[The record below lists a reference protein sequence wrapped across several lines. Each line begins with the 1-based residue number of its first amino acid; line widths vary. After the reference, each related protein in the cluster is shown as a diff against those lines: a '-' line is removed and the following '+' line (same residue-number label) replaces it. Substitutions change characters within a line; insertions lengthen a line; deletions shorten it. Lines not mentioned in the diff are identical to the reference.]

1 MCDFLVLSVMSLA
14 IGTGNPA
21 DVGRPTHKISKIE
34 QIEIVRKELDKR
46 AELLQEK
53 KIVDAELVKLENLLA
68 TAQKQ
73 TQASELSAEENA
85 KRLAQLRDSLQAREK
100 DLQAKSVALS
110 KTQIERAQLSEKL
123 TESARK
129 AAVLSDEL
137 TKSQSELT
145 ESARKEAALKEALAK
160 SSEQKATLLSE
171 LKTTNVR
178 VRETELGLSYTR
190 GHLSST
196 EKELAE
202 AKGKIEKAA
211 QALFAREVEL
221 REAQLRLENM
231 KNLLSSAVTE
241 LSSTKSELK
250 GTKLELG
257 SSVTDLKSAQK
268 YLADTE
274 TKLKVT
280 EGKLEI
286 VKEQIGKAVTTRDES
301 LAKYSEAVLELS
313 ISLENERF
321 INNAEFNSKLYL
333 PEIILN
339 GKNYLP
345 VDFRSATGIGSMH
358 SGYSKVIKLDYR
370 QKRPSAVAQSQPKAL
385 LSMNADNRVCL
396 LESANQAAKPLS
408 VLTYEKLKKRGL
420 QDLYLFKAQS
430 LGKSVTGLD
439 GRCSISLQG
448 ENHYLYIRNQ
458 RGDPALSAEN
468 GDFIISKEGEFVGLV
483 LAERSYDLGT
493 RHEAQCWLFPE
504 KSNLND
510 ITPLP
515 LNKTPAD
522 DYFVGF
528 VDASKILIKRV
539 NELDA
544 KYRSGNP

>member
-1 MCDFLVLSVMSLA
+1 MSLA

-73 TQASELSAEENA
+73 TQVSELSSDEKA
-85 KRLAQLRDSLQAREK
+85 KRLAQLRDALQARER
-100 DLQAKSVALS
+100 DLRTKSEALS
-110 KTQIERAQLSEKL
+110 KTQQEREQLAKKL
-123 TESARK
+123 TESER
-129 AAVLSDEL
+129 EII
-137 TKSQSELT
+137 
-145 ESARKEAALKEALAK
+145 ESARRVAMLSEALAK
-160 SSEQKATLLSE
+160 SSEQTTTLLSE

-221 REAQLRLENM
+221 RETQQRAENM

-274 TKLKVT
+274 TKLKIT

-345 VDFRSATGIGSMH
+345 VDFRSVTGIGSMH